1 METGSYWS
9 RAGPYPYD
17 RHPYKGRSGGRHRHR
32 TPRHGSLDRVWG
44 DSGVS
49 QALLVRAGH
58 QGMWPWDVQEM
69 PKGEVGKSLVG
80 RMLEG

>member
-1 METGSYWS
+1 M
-9 RAGPYPYD
+9 
-17 RHPYKGRSGGRHRHR
+17 
-32 TPRHGSLDRVWG
+32 DRVWG

-58 QGMWPWDVQEM
+58 QGMWPRDVQEM